1 MDAAASGTVS
11 QKDLTLSGGLGRSTN
26 SSRAGFLP
34 IGLEHAPIG
43 ALNGIPVYVRV
54 RPGETPPTA
63 PEGHEGEHA
72 GFRLYCTESVRF
84 SEVHR
89 RRLLEHGVK
98 FVYIRMVDQARFRQQ
113 TESKLIELAADPA
126 VALAE
131 KSAIIYDTSV
141 ELVNELLNEPALIA
155 ESPRLEQVSRAITT
169 LVMNNPNA
177 FSHLFAA
184 SHHDFYT
191 ATHMVNVGT
200 WMVPLAYEL
209 GYRDPEELN
218 RICQAGMLHDMGK
231 VDIPEEILNKK
242 GKLTDEEWTV
252 IRGHPEAGVAYL
264 SRFDKIHPLIIT
276 VTREHHE
283 RLDGTG
289 YPHAIKGDQIH
300 AISRVCAVVDSFDAM
315 TAFRPFKDRTLSVRQ
330 TLEILQKETPA
341 KYDPLVM
348 RAWLKLI
355 NTAPDAMAEPPTPE
369 PVPEQGGTPSGDN
382 RRRHPRRA
390 FHCPARIHLLER
402 GPKGIVERAAMPM
415 VAHSISRGGVGL
427 LSQSPIQVGEF
438 LRVYLQAPGWAGR
451 ALEGQTVRCRTYRDS
466 WHEIGLQFGQAEAE
480 GLSAPAP
487 KVG

>member
-1 MDAAASGTVS
+1 MDGSTSGTVS
-11 QKDLTLSGGLGRSTN
+11 QKDLTLSGGFGRSTN
-26 SSRAGFLP
+26 SARAGFLP

-54 RPGETPPTA
+54 RPGDTP
-63 PEGHEGEHA
+63 HEGPEAEQA

-89 RRLLEHGVK
+89 RRLLDHGVK
-98 FVYIRMVDQARFRQQ
+98 FVYIRMVDQARFRMQ
-113 TESKLIELAADPA
+113 TESRLIELAADPA
-126 VALAE
+126 TALAE
-131 KSAIIYDTSV
+131 KSAIIYDTSI
-141 ELVNELLNEPALIA
+141 ELVNELLNEPELIA
-155 ESPRLEQVSRAITT
+155 NSPRLGQVSRAITT

-242 GKLTDEEWTV
+242 GKLTDEEWAV
-252 IRGHPEAGVAYL
+252 IRTHPDAGVEYL
-264 SRFDKIHPLIIT
+264 SQFDNVHPLILT

-289 YPHAIKGDQIH
+289 YPRGLKGDEIH
-300 AISRVCAVVDSFDAM
+300 AISRICAVVDSFDAM
-315 TAFRPFKDRTLSVRQ
+315 TAFRPFKDRTLSVRK

-355 NTAPDAMAEPPTPE
+355 NSAPEAMAEPSP
-369 PVPEQGGTPSGDN
+369 PSPGPKNAASVHDN
-382 RRRHPRRA
+382 RRKHPRRA
-390 FHCPARIHLLER
+390 FHCPARAHLLER
-402 GPKGIVERAAMPM
+402 SGSGFVEKPAMPI

-427 LSQSPIQVGEF
+427 LSQTPIQPGEF
-438 LRVYLQAPGWAGR
+438 LRLYLQAPGWAGR
-451 ALEGQTVRCRTYRDS
+451 ALEGQTVRCRAYRDT
-466 WHEIGLQFGQAEAE
+466 WHEIGLQFAQAATE
-480 GLSAPAP
+480 GLPGDAKEA
-487 KVG
+487 